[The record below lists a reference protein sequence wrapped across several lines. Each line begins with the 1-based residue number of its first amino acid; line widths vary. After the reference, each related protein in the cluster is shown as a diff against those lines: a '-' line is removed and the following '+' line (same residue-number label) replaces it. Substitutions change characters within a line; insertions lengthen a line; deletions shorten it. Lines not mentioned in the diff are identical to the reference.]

1 MANADYPR
9 SHRVAD
15 FIQREL
21 SQLIR
26 DQVKDPRLSP
36 MMTIAAVEVSRDL
49 SSAKVHYTLI
59 GSEADSEEQR
69 ETQQALTSAS
79 GFLRRQL
86 AQMMR
91 TRSVPNLRFYFDD
104 SSARG
109 ARMSALIDEAVAS
122 NTTECDEGISA
133 PTDPDQDLLGG
144 AHSQLRD

>member
-1 MANADYPR
+1 MATEDYPR

-26 DQVKDPRLSP
+26 DEVKDPRLSP
-36 MMTIAAVEVSRDL
+36 MMTITAVEVSRDL
-49 SSAKVHYTLI
+49 SNAKVHYSLI
-59 GSEADSEEQR
+59 GAPAGSDEQQD
-69 ETQQALTSAS
+69 THDALGSAA

-104 SSARG
+104 SSERG
-109 ARMSALIDEAVAS
+109 ARMSALIDAAVAS
-122 NTTECDEGISA
+122 NTTDSDEAAGDDTSDS
-133 PTDPDQDLLGG
+133 PSSDP
-144 AHSQLRD
+144 RD